1 VGATYIDD
9 SCKDRCKDSVTYID
23 DSCKD
28 SATYIDDCCKES
40 ATYIDD
46 SCRCKVIDDAL
57 LTIVDSCRC
66 CGVGATYTDE
76 SCEKFKIE
84 KR

>member
-1 VGATYIDD
+1 MLLFPVLSTAVGAKPA
-9 SCKDRCKDSVTYID
+9 SCGDGDTYID

-28 SATYIDDCCKES
+28 SATYIE
-40 ATYIDD
+40 D

-76 SCEKFKIE
+76 SCKKFKIE